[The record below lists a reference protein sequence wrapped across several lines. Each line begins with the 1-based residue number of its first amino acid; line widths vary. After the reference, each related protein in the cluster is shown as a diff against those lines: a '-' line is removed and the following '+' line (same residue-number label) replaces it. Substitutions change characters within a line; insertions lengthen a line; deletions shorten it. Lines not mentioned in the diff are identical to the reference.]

1 MKIAVISDLHLGFRQ
16 YGSLE
21 REIDFYNQFL
31 KVCNEINKQAP
42 EMVIIAGDLFDKP
55 NPSPSAINAY
65 KKGIK
70 SLKAETI
77 CVIKGNHTMLLRDNH
92 YAIDDFF
99 GEDEFEGY
107 YFLDDSSI
115 SKENIVV
122 DGITYRPNSNITEFL
137 QIQENFAE
145 HRNKDTYNILVVH
158 QSFKEFCGFTGE
170 ELSIE
175 DIYYLPYDVVVCGHI
190 HSRFH
195 TKLQNGTW
203 FIQPGSI
210 ERMNT
215 TEALDE
221 QKNGKG
227 FYLIDTDDNTV
238 SFFEIKC
245 EREFLLGEIILKEE
259 KDIEKHLDDIE
270 KITTKTK
277 LAPIISYTYKNHIK
291 NIVQVR
297 EKIGQVQSNVLLN
310 KSNIY
315 DETEEEI
322 VLEITDN
329 EIPTVFE
336 AINMAAK
343 KMDFNKDEITLIKEL
358 HESLNNDVENGFTI
372 ANNYYN
378 KNKKEVPIEEFYDK
392 ELEELIKYFER
403 L

>member
-65 KKGIK
+65 KKGIR
-70 SLKAETI
+70 SLEAKTI

-115 SKENIVV
+115 SKENIVI
-122 DGITYRPNSNITEFL
+122 DGITYRPNSNIKEFL
-137 QIQENFAE
+137 KIQENFAE
-145 HRNKDTYNILVVH
+145 HRDKEDYNILVVH

-175 DIYYLPYDVVVCGHI
+175 DIYYLPYDVVICGHI

-227 FYLIDTDDNTV
+227 FYLLDTKENSVT
-238 SFFEIKC
+238 FFEVKC
-245 EREFLLGEIILKEE
+245 EREFLLGEIVLKEQ

-270 KITTKTK
+270 KITTKMD
-277 LAPIISYTYKNHIK
+277 LAPIISYTYKNYIK
-291 NIVQVR
+291 NISQVR
-297 EKIGQVQSNVLLN
+297 EKIGQVQSNILLN
-310 KSNIY
+310 KSNIH

-322 VLEITDN
+322 VLEITDS
-329 EIPTVFE
+329 EIPTIFE
-336 AINMAAK
+336 AIEMTAK
-343 KMDFNKDEITLIKEL
+343 KLNFSKDEITLIKEL
-358 HESLNNDVENGFTI
+358 HESLNNDIENGFAI
-372 ANNYYN
+372 ANNYYER
-378 KNKKEVPIEEFYDK
+378 NKKEVPVKEFYDK
-392 ELEELIKYFER
+392 ELEELIEYFER